1 MTCSC
6 GIRRIHCMEKYEKQ
20 DADVLVVGG
29 AITGMVAA
37 IRAKELLPEGKVLV
51 IEKGKASRSGC
62 SNWAGGDI
70 TLVLPEDDVPAL
82 IEQYKFL
89 GDGVADPE
97 WIEFALTE
105 THARVMDM
113 VRFGVPFERDSSGNL
128 MRKGGRGGGA
138 LCAISRGA
146 DILKAIRKAAV
157 KMGVTFV
164 DKVMVTDLIR
174 DVQGNA
180 AGVVG
185 FKVGTEEVQPIVFTG
200 KAVVLV
206 TGPVSFK
213 ASYIGHRMCTGEGLA
228 MAFRHGAEF
237 MGMEFASGHNTGPR
251 HFDMS
256 GMARFVAMG
265 GKFLNVKGEEFM
277 TRYDPVL
284 KNMAGFGTL
293 NYGMAMEVREGR
305 GPIYF
310 DLTALGPEDL
320 KLQKKIIPHTF
331 VALERMNLDISR
343 DRIEWIPCYNGNRAS
358 GAGVRIQ
365 KDMSTTIPGLFTGG
379 DCGGKF
385 HYGANAGYHGMNFG
399 WCAISG
405 YHAAQSA
412 IAWGLKNPP
421 VIPSEKKIQETLDDL
436 VLPLGVKTKTS
447 PDEATAMVQ
456 KNLIPYDI
464 IILKHKDRLRRA
476 ISNLEGLETDRIS
489 AKDTHDLMKAHEAKS
504 MAINALM
511 ILKASLFREESRGT
525 HHREDFPKRD
535 DLTWGQWLFLKKK
548 GEKMEFWTEPKAGM
562 KKEIGQI

>member
-1 MTCSC
+1 M
-6 GIRRIHCMEKYEKQ
+6 RRTHGMDNYEKQ
-20 DADVLVVGG
+20 NADVLVVGG

-37 IRAKELLPEGKVLV
+37 IRAKEFLPEGKVLV

-70 TLVLPEDDVPAL
+70 TFVLPEDDVPAL
-82 IEQYKFL
+82 IEKYKGL

-105 THARVMDM
+105 TYARVMDM
-113 VRFGVPFERDSSGNL
+113 VRFGVPFERDSVGTVI
-128 MRKGGRGGGA
+128 RKGGRGGGA
-138 LCAISRGA
+138 LCAISRGS
-146 DILKAIRKAAV
+146 DILKTIRKTAE

-164 DKVMVTDLIR
+164 DKVMVTDLLR
-174 DVQGNA
+174 DEHGAA

-185 FKVGTEEVQPIVFTG
+185 FKVGTEEVQPVVFTG
-200 KAVVLV
+200 KAVILV

-228 MAFRHGAEF
+228 IAFRHGAEF

-265 GKFLNVKGEEFM
+265 GKFLNAKGEEFM
-277 TRYDPVL
+277 SRYDPVL

-293 NYGMAMEVREGR
+293 NFGMAMEVREGR

-320 KLQKKIIPHTF
+320 NLQKKIIPHTF
-331 VALERMNLDISR
+331 LALERMNLDTRR

-358 GAGVRIQ
+358 GAGIRIR
-365 KDMSTTIPGLFTGG
+365 KDMSTTVPGLFTGG

-412 IAWGLKNPP
+412 IAWGRENPP
-421 VIPSEKKIQETLDDL
+421 GTPSGKKIKETLEDL
-436 VLPLGVKTKTS
+436 LLPSRVKGGVS
-447 PDEATAMVQ
+447 PDDATAMIQ

-464 IILKHKDRLRRA
+464 IILKHKERLRAA
-476 ISNLEGLETDRIS
+476 ISNLEGLETERIR
-489 AKDTHDLMKAHEAKS
+489 AQDTHDLMKAHEAKS

-511 ILKASLFREESRGT
+511 ILKASLLREETRGT

-535 DLTWGQWLFLKKK
+535 DSTWGQWLYLKKK
-548 GEKMEFWTEPKAGM
+548 GERMDFWTEPKDGS
-562 KKEIGQI
+562 KTRVGEL